1 MGWKDMLE
9 AAGDIASII
18 VAVTAVGGAV
28 WILIQRSATRVG
40 EIARSPR
47 VVAAYR
53 QAVAALVPAVLVAG
67 VVAFVETRLDHVIA
81 RTERI
86 EARVQETD
94 ALVRVQSGVIVV
106 SDAEA
111 HESGLAR
118 ADDGSCSVERGLSG
132 ARVDFDEP
140 FASTPEVL
148 VSLTQIDQET
158 RGAAILRMVVTAI
171 DAGGFNYDLHTWC
184 NTRVARVRAEWIA
197 VAR

>member
-1 MGWKDMLE
+1 MGWMDMLE

-28 WILIQRSATRVG
+28 WILIQRSATRIR

-53 QAVAALVPAVLVAG
+53 QAAAALVPAVLIAG
-67 VVAFVETRLDHVIA
+67 VVAFVETRMDQVTAQI
-81 RTERI
+81 ERL
-86 EARVQETD
+86 ESD

-106 SDAEA
+106 SDAQAE
-111 HESGLAR
+111 ESGLAR
-118 ADDGSCSVERGLSG
+118 PDNGSCEIRRGLSG
-132 ARVDFDEP
+132 ERVDFKEP

-158 RGAAILRMVVTAI
+158 GGNAILRIEVTAI

-197 VAR
+197 VGR